1 MSELSTA
8 EWLVIAGGISA
19 IAWVNWYF
27 FFAGRSVASATSA
40 VTAAVAAT
48 GVPGELRGQAAGS
61 DGAGT
66 DSGGPAAGLAQ
77 VTIVVDGGYKP
88 ALIRVKAGEP
98 VQLHFDRRDTSG
110 CSEEVVLPDFGI
122 KRYLPTGQTTTIE
135 ITPPSAGRYEFMCG
149 MSMLRGAIIADA

>member
-1 MSELSTA
+1 MSGLSMA
-8 EWLVIAGGISA
+8 EWLVIAGGITA

-27 FFAGRSVASATSA
+27 FFAGRTVAQATRAVAVGGSVHGPTLSGGAGAGGDGDASAS
-40 VTAAVAAT
+40 T
-48 GVPGELRGQAAGS
+48 GI
-61 DGAGT
+61 
-66 DSGGPAAGLAQ
+66 AQ
-77 VTIVVDGGYKP
+77 VTIVVDGGYQP

-98 VQLHFDRRDTSG
+98 VQLHFERRDTSG

-122 KRYLPTGQTTTIE
+122 KRYLPTGKTTTIE